1 MRKTFLLAITA
12 LVALM
17 AASCQ
22 KEELGRVLTA
32 TIEQYEHNSK
42 DGNGAS
48 KAYINDQYY
57 ACWENNDKVKIN
69 GTEYTVSISEGDEHN
84 YSATIQGDVPT
95 GQNLLAYYPASQVSG
110 WNGDN
115 VTITLPQMQN
125 YEEHNGHQII
135 NNPMAAYC
143 PADSNKLKFRNL
155 GALLKVT
162 VSTSERVRA
171 IEVKG
176 VDNQILC
183 GKAQLTFDNND
194 QPILG
199 QVTGGTNR
207 VSLQIPENVTPS
219 SNTFYIVVPAG
230 ANFAQL
236 TIAVLT
242 TNGTTYTHHCKT
254 SAMGQS
260 LPRNQIGAVSYT
272 PNGNEDD
279 TFFPDWMIRYTGS
292 SQVTPYSNS
301 PFGEATIVNHT
312 FSNGN
317 GILLFDRPLS
327 TIGDYAFQNCSSL
340 TSIDLPESLT
350 SIGDYAFQNCS
361 SLASIDLPESLTS
374 IGNYAFLN
382 CSSLTLTYLPAG
394 VTSIGKMAFSYCT
407 SLTSITLPAGVTS
420 IGKMAFS
427 YCTSLTSITLPASL
441 TSIGSSAFSGCYGLT
456 SITLPASL
464 ESIGDWAFYGCSGLT
479 SITLPENRTSIGNG
493 AFEDCSSLTS
503 ISLPESLTSIGW
515 RAFYECTSL
524 TSISLP
530 AGVTSIGLWAFYGC
544 SSLKTVYVN
553 RWVEDGDPQI
563 TPFGEDMFN
572 DCPLLSRIYVPADAV
587 DTYKTA
593 DGWREYSTKIQSIA
607 K

>member
-1 MRKTFLLAITA
+1 MKKTFLLAITA

-32 TIEQYEHNSK
+32 TIEQYEHS
-42 DGNGAS
+42 GNA
-48 KAYINDQYY
+48 KAYINNDYY
-57 ACWENNDKVKIN
+57 ACWENNDRVNIN
-69 GTEYTVSISEGDEHN
+69 GNDYPISISEGEHN
-84 YSATIQGDVPT
+84 YTASIEGQIPT
-95 GQNLLAYYPASQVSG
+95 DQDLLAFYPASMVSNLSATG
-110 WNGDN
+110 GT
-115 VTITLPQMQN
+115 VTLPQVQEYREN
-125 YEEHNGHQII
+125 NGHQVID
-135 NNPMAAYC
+135 NPMAAYC
-143 PADSNKLKFRNL
+143 PQGSDKLKFRNL

-199 QVTGGTNR
+199 QVTGGINR

-301 PFGEATIVNHT
+301 PFGEATILNHT

-350 SIGDYAFQNCS
+350 SIG
-361 SLASIDLPESLTS
+361 
-374 IGNYAFLN
+374 NYAFPE
-382 CSSLTLTYLPAG
+382 CSSLTLIYLPAG
-394 VTSIGKMAFSYCT
+394 VTSIGKMAFYKCT
-407 SLTSITLPAGVTS
+407 SI
-420 IGKMAFS
+420 
-427 YCTSLTSITLPASL
+427 TSITLPASL

-493 AFEDCSSLTS
+493 AFEDCSSLSS

-530 AGVTSIGLWAFYGC
+530 AGVTSIGFWAFYGC

-572 DCPLLSRIYVPADAV
+572 DCPLLSRIYVPAAAV
-587 DTYKTA
+587 DTYKSDPNWSTYA
-593 DGWREYSTKIQSIA
+593 DRIKAQGSK
-607 K
+607 